1 MTGDLSDRVVV
12 PLANEDDATDS
23 LHAIE
28 EWFDPAGTNLTF
40 VHVIEKG
47 GGAPDKAPLGAREE
61 QAERIFDIVET
72 HFDGTDFE
80 VESTLRYGTSV
91 TDEIVA
97 AADAVDATVIA
108 FAPRDHSLLS
118 KLLSGNLTSV
128 LVSNSRFPVVVL
140 PSALE
145 DND

>member
-1 MTGDLSDRVVV
+1 MTGYLSEKVVV

-23 LHAIE
+23 LRAIE
-28 EWFDPAGTNLTF
+28 EWFNPAGTTLTF

-61 QAERIFDIVET
+61 QAERIFEIVET

-118 KLLSGNLTSV
+118 KLLSGNLTTS
-128 LVSNSRFPVVVL
+128 LVSNERFPVVVL
-140 PSALE
+140 PPAL
-145 DND
+145 DDD